1 MATKRKEL
9 WQHWKPGVVQTLDLS
24 KSEHRDYLGER
35 FSRGGLSPRNAKKV
49 YEALEAAGREK
60 APKTSA
66 ASGDVLQ
73 ALNAL
78 TALGFSADGTFASGF
93 SAIPGGTVFTYI
105 GLELIDPATGQSVGH
120 NSRVEY
126 NLGEYLPIEVQGTRP
141 SGAKIEAILTV
152 NYQVM
157 GQFPVAQTVR
167 FISGNHADGSPEVRE
182 PVKKAGNPN
191 PDLRIALGAFR
202 PMPGYDYWYRTLLPT
217 HPDLRSP
224 LVGSARYQSPIAS
237 APSDVALYV
246 IAPNRGGV
254 SHASATTLR
263 KFKRSLKVAGKK
275 LSWSMPWSSNP
286 ANDSSVSFGSAAW
299 GEPYVLLVCTFSVKI
314 KKGDAPVFTTVYS
327 AVPSSP
333 DFSAGQP
340 GVATIPPIQ
349 YIWR

>member
-1 MATKRKEL
+1 MATKKKAL

-24 KSEHRDYLGER
+24 RPENRDYLSER
-35 FSRGGLSPRNAKKV
+35 FTRGGLSPRNAKKV
-49 YEALEAAGREK
+49 YEALEAAGQGK

-66 ASGDVLQ
+66 ASGDVLVP
-73 ALNAL
+73 LNAL
-78 TALGFSADGTFASGF
+78 TTLGFSADGTFAGGF

-105 GLELIDPATGQSVGH
+105 GLELIDPATGLTLGH

-126 NLGEYLPIEVQGTRP
+126 SLGEYVPIEVQGGQA
-141 SGAKIEAILTV
+141 SGTQVEAILTV
-152 NYQVM
+152 NYQLM

-167 FISGNHADGSPEVRE
+167 FIAGNYADGSPEVRE
-182 PVKKAGNPN
+182 PVKKAGNPD

-202 PMPGYDYWYRTLLPT
+202 AKPGYDYWYRTLLPT

-224 LVGSARYQSPIAS
+224 LVGNARYQNPIAS

-246 IAPNRGGV
+246 VAPTRGGV
-254 SHASATTLR
+254 SHASAATLR
-263 KFKRSLKVAGKK
+263 QFKRSFKVAGKK

-286 ANDSSVSFGSAAW
+286 ANDSSVSFGTAAW
-299 GEPYVLLVCTFSVKI
+299 GEPYVLLVCTFSVKV
-314 KKGDAPVFTTVYS
+314 KKGNAPVLTTVYS